1 VNHVPDDVLDAL
13 DDFGEGLLTGDPPP
27 VRGRLRSD
35 LRVRVRVRATGDGR
49 TAVCR
54 YGTEHTRAPPTLRA
68 RGSHVTTVVDGID
81 DRLRAWGIDPPE
93 AYEYVETVDGSHRYE
108 GTLRLP

>member
-1 VNHVPDDVLDAL
+1 MVNHVPDDVLESL
-13 DDFGEGLLTGDPPP
+13 DDFGEGLLTGSPPP

-35 LRVRVRVRATGDGR
+35 LRVRVRPTGDGG

-54 YGTEHTRAPPTLRA
+54 YETEHTQAPPTLRD
-68 RGSHVTTVVDGID
+68 RGSYVTTIVDGVD